1 MSTLGERILD
11 NIKDYIR
18 ATLEQY
24 NSSVYS
30 WAQTASEYALWV
42 SWGFSADFLLG
53 VMLPNSVDEN
63 KPKNISEAHLLFE
76 LALQPIV
83 TNHYFRLDR
92 RSNRSW
98 EVNEA
103 ATEIVRRNIQGFIF
117 GDESEERI
125 RLYGNFHKQY
135 HQSLQRAFSGD
146 QDHMS
151 LLYCQFLEYRWL
163 ECCSGEQIIDWS
175 KINFPCWSYE
185 EFMAARCSN
194 YDEMAVDLL
203 NPYKTVTLH
212 GIIGESYRFSN
223 ILYKIAYD
231 PMQNAN
237 KESWYAIVLSSLP
250 KADDELHKLPDWPK
264 NSLRE

>member
-1 MSTLGERILD
+1 LN
-11 NIKDYIR
+11 NIKDYIG

-30 WAQTASEYALWV
+30 WAQTANEYALWV
-42 SWGFSADFLLG
+42 SWGFGADFLLG
-53 VMLPNSVDEN
+53 VMLQTSMDEN
-63 KPKNISEAHLLFE
+63 IPKDISEAHLVFE
-76 LALQPIV
+76 LAMQPIV
-83 TNHYFRLDR
+83 TNHYFVVDR
-92 RSNRSW
+92 HSNRSW

-151 LLYCQFLEYRWL
+151 LLYCQFLEHRWL
-163 ECCSGEQIIDWS
+163 ESCSGAQIIDWS
-175 KINFPCWSYE
+175 KISFPCWSYE

-194 YDEMAVDLL
+194 YDEMAIYLL
-203 NPYKTVTLH
+203 NPYNTAALYS
-212 GIIGESYRFSN
+212 IIGKSYRFSN

-231 PMQNAN
+231 SMQNAS
-237 KESWYAIVLSSLP
+237 KESWYGIILSSLA
-250 KADDELHKLPDWPK
+250 KADDEFSNLPYW
-264 NSLRE
+264 NSQ

>member
-1 MSTLGERILD
+1 MNNT
-11 NIKDYIR
+11 KDYIR

-30 WAQTASEYALWV
+30 WAQTASEYAVWV
-42 SWGFSADFLLG
+42 SWGFGTDYLLR
-53 VMLPNSVDEN
+53 VMLPNYIDER
-63 KPKNISEAHLLFE
+63 KPKNILEAHLLFE
-76 LALQPIV
+76 LAIQPIV
-83 TNHYFRLDR
+83 TNHYFTQGR

-98 EVNEA
+98 EENEA

-151 LLYCQFLEYRWL
+151 LLYCQFLEHRWL
-163 ECCSGEQIIDWS
+163 ECCCGEQIIDWS
-175 KINFPCWSYE
+175 KIIFPCWSYK
-185 EFMAARCSN
+185 EFMAARCLN

-203 NPYKTVTLH
+203 NPYNTTALYS
-212 GIIGESYRFSN
+212 IIGKSYRFSN

-231 PMQNAN
+231 SMQNAS
-237 KESWYAIVLSSLP
+237 KESWYGVILSSLA
-250 KADDELHKLPDWPK
+250 KAVEESSKLPYG
-264 NSLRE
+264 NNQ